1 MDVAATFFMDMTGS
15 EEKATRLDH
24 GHDARDNVGMDA
36 IPVSLFAPL
45 PTFRAPVRP
54 PVAFSSA
61 LKALT
66 IETLSCTREG
76 A

>member
-15 EEKATRLDH
+15 EENATRLD
-24 GHDARDNVGMDA
+24 AMPDNVGMDA
-36 IPVSLFAPL
+36 IRVSLFAPL
-45 PTFRAPVRP
+45 QAFRRP
-54 PVAFSSA
+54 SVAFSSA

-66 IETLSCTREG
+66 IETLFCTREG

>member
-1 MDVAATFFMDMTGS
+1 MDAMP
-15 EEKATRLDH
+15 
-24 GHDARDNVGMDA
+24 DNVGMDA
-36 IPVSLFAPL
+36 IRVSLFAPL
-45 PTFRAPVRP
+45 QTFRPS
-54 PVAFSSA
+54 VAFSSA